1 MANNNLEKYL
11 EAILDKIADGTETD
25 IPRPSWNI
33 EKYLAAIYEALSSGG
48 GGGGGGSGGG
58 VLAVSILH
66 DDVQSNDYLDK
77 TYSEIAGATLAVVK
91 RTSDGETIVR
101 FIPSYEEYDGEYYV
115 YLSGDEMYKS
125 DSVDGRLYYDGG
137 SQ

>member
-33 EKYLAAIYEALSSGG
+33 EKYLAAIYEALSE

-58 VLAVSILH
+58 VLVVHQVPNGAGVR
-66 DDVQSNDYLDK
+66 LDK
-77 TYSEIAGATLAVVK
+77 TYKEIADAGFCVREVLVNDGLHVITPIGSFSFEEEAGGYVKFGA
-91 RTSDGETIVR
+91 D
-101 FIPSYEEYDGEYYV
+101 EYICSAENEYP
-115 YLSGDEMYKS
+115 YLSK
-125 DSVDGRLYYDGG
+125 
-137 SQ
+137 